1 MAHSQPLRPRFAF
14 SRPGAESS
22 THRYSP
28 ESLFFRRLKN
38 ATKREVGR
46 AWLLASIFMPMY
58 KHLTG
63 IVADSRSRAV
73 RVVFPAPSGPINA
86 TLNMRPILCYFSLSG
101 KKLRCAPHHCVTM
114 KLSEEVVV
122 PVEVVMLIGPLV
134 APVGT

>member
-1 MAHSQPLRPRFAF
+1 MAHSQSLRPRFAF

-22 THRYSP
+22 THRYTP

-86 TLNMRPILCYFSLSG
+86 TLNIPLAFFPFALSI
-101 KKLRCAPHHCVTM
+101 R
-114 KLSEEVVV
+114 SEEHTSELQS
-122 PVEVVMLIGPLV
+122 PC
-134 APVGT
+134 